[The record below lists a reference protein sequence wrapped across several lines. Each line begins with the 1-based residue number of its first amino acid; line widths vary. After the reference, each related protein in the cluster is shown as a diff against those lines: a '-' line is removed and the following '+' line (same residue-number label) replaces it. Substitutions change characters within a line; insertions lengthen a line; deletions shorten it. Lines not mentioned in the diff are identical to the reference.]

1 MKIKSLATYKFMNFD
16 IRDRIIHHAIEFRN
30 ASIKNAKIMEEIKD
44 DKVKLEKHLKDNAQ
58 DNLTL
63 VNNLFSLLDEYEAI
77 NGKVKED
84 L

>member
-1 MKIKSLATYKFMNFD
+1 
-16 IRDRIIHHAIEFRN
+16 
-30 ASIKNAKIMEEIKD
+30 MEEIKD